1 MEKEPRKILVV
12 FGENVKFGQ
21 GKKYLES
28 RESKMH
34 PVAEYV
40 SDTTAEVAPHDNVN
54 GEIWIFGG
62 DAAGVGVPES
72 VQMEERIRAHEPH
85 FRYNIKTFTEP
96 IDTSQAAEAV
106 KQELDKHEHKIQVST
121 IFPLEH
127 RWRANA
133 QLEANGVEID
143 HKYKA
148 ERVYLTLPRSKEEQL
163 DRIKKIKKIYKSKN
177 MYFDLMRELGLNAI
191 GLFDKKGKFVRK
203 HISERFRK
211 STMSNPVSKK

>member
-1 MEKEPRKILVV
+1 MEREPRKVIVV

-28 RESKMH
+28 RETKMH

-40 SDTTAEVAPHDNVN
+40 SDAVAEIAPHDNVN

-62 DAAGVGVPES
+62 DAAGIGISEAE
-72 VQMEERIRAHEPH
+72 QMEERIREHDPH

-106 KQELDKHEHKIQVST
+106 RQELGKFDHKINIST
-121 IFPLEH
+121 VFPIEH
-127 RWRANA
+127 RWRANT
-133 QLEANGVEID
+133 QLEANGVKID

-148 ERVYLTLPRSKEEQL
+148 ERVYLTLPRSKEKQL
-163 DRIKKIKKIYKSKN
+163 ERIKKIKDIYKSKN
-177 MYFDLMRELGLNAI
+177 MYFDLIRELGLNTI
-191 GLFDKKGKFVRK
+191 GLFDKKGNLIRK

-211 STMSNPVSKK
+211 NTP